1 MAASGI
7 GQGGVPIL
15 VPCISVPC
23 PRELRLRGAH
33 ARSGELESPTLERR
47 DGSTNPRAPP
57 LLDCSRADPRLGGIG
72 AVYIHCRL
80 PKDLTALMIWSIFC
94 TRCVLTWVADRRAP
108 LRRRHRWAGRPGTAP
123 SPLPPASGRDAA
135 APRGI
140 RKREDA
146 TPCAGPHGAQGT
158 ASLSN
163 LCARTAAQGRG
174 AGAEGRFRESAG
186 PAPPGLLKGRS

>member
-123 SPLPPASGRDAA
+123 PRPLAGGMPLRRGAFVGGGGMQCRAPARM
-135 APRGI
+135 
-140 RKREDA
+140 
-146 TPCAGPHGAQGT
+146 GAQGA
-158 ASLSN
+158 ASLNN